1 MSDTITAGDAATQ
14 ARAGGINWRTFWT
27 LTAAGVVGAL
37 AILPAVLTAQ
47 ADLLKDI
54 PVPLWV
60 VLPLQTLQ
68 NAVLIGVAV
77 AVGLWLGGKT
87 GLGAPL
93 VDAWLGGARVRGR
106 LARILLPSLAS
117 GLVVGAAVIALDEVV
132 FSPRIPQPALNLS
145 PTPFWQDLLAGLYG
159 GITEELLMRLGLFT
173 VFAWLFAKLSRAADL
188 RPSTKA
194 LWGANFVVAI
204 LFGLGHLPATAYVM
218 TLTPLVV
225 LRAVALNGIAGLTF
239 GYLYWKRGLESAML
253 AHLTTDVML
262 MTVVRFF
269 VS

>member
-1 MSDTITAGDAATQ
+1 
-14 ARAGGINWRTFWT
+14 
-27 LTAAGVVGAL
+27 
-37 AILPAVLTAQ
+37 
-47 ADLLKDI
+47 
-54 PVPLWV
+54 
-60 VLPLQTLQ
+60 
-68 NAVLIGVAV
+68 
-77 AVGLWLGGKT
+77 
-87 GLGAPL
+87 
-93 VDAWLGGARVRGR
+93 
-106 LARILLPSLAS
+106 
-117 GLVVGAAVIALDEVV
+117 
-132 FSPRIPQPALNLS
+132 
-145 PTPFWQDLLAGLYG
+145 
-159 GITEELLMRLGLFT
+159 MRLGLFT